1 MEKCKR
7 KFSVQN
13 PIGTGINSLTSS
25 LALMAEE
32 GRNLGDILNT
42 ELQECAYF
50 CHVSRESTCIAS
62 AYDLPAAANKIC
74 GEELT
79 GGAEAGNAPK
89 ANEGSKGVPVAYPA
103 PRGVQTFLLKRLLSL
118 STRARATKHSRPPS
132 HPHLLSDTSGLGA
145 MPLLGAARVF
155 ALCHQQGK
163 RDSSVLKME
172 VCRAC
177 FVAREK
183 AGALSCGSDG
193 TASLRSAAAGAEGSA
208 AQRLYREGGRRT

>member
-1 MEKCKR
+1 MPIFATFQENPLVLPVLMTFLLLQIK
-7 KFSVQN
+7 SV
-13 PIGTGINSLTSS
+13 
-25 LALMAEE
+25 
-32 GRNLGDILNT
+32 GR
-42 ELQECAYF
+42 
-50 CHVSRESTCIAS
+50 SREQEQ
-62 AYDLPAAANKIC
+62 
-74 GEELT
+74 GR
-79 GGAEAGNAPK
+79 AGNAPK

-103 PRGVQTFLLKRLLSL
+103 PRGVKTFLLKRLLSL

-132 HPHLLSDTSGLGA
+132 HPHLLSDTSGLAA
-145 MPLLGAARVF
+145 MPVAGAARGF

-193 TASLRSAAAGAEGSA
+193 TESLRSAAAGAEGSA